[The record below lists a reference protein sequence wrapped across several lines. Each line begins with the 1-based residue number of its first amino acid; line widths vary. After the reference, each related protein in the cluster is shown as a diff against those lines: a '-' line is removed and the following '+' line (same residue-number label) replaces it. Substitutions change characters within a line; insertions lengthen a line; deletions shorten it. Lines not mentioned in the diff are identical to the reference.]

1 MKLSKLLKK
10 VSVAVSVLMIAGMLA
25 ACSSPSG
32 SSSGSGSGSNNG
44 NNNSTQQPGT
54 GGDGGNDAGKDDA
67 GLTVMYGDTI
77 ISEGIPTKN
86 KSDLESALKSGT
98 DYTVSGST
106 YTLTSK
112 GLDEWIK
119 LQGANDNP
127 PVSNPVAIVVY
138 KKNSMM
144 AVNQEQFAAYGSKLT
159 EGTDY
164 KLEANNR
171 IILLTKAGYDKM
183 KDGDDS
189 EEITS
194 SYHGVRDGYYSL
206 WYNNQ
211 CWGYIKYADFSS
223 MVTGLKMTIPNDYS
237 IEATEK
243 KVLFTKTGAEK
254 FLASTKKE

>member
-10 VSVAVSVLMIAGMLA
+10 ITVAVSVLMIAGMLA

-44 NNNSTQQPGT
+44 NNNSTQQPGS
-54 GGDGGNDAGKDDA
+54 GGDGGNDAGKDDV

-86 KSDLESALKSGT
+86 KSNLESAFKSGT

-119 LQGANDNP
+119 LQGANDKS

-138 KKNSMM
+138 QKNSMM
-144 AVNQEQFAAYGSKLT
+144 AVNQEQFAAYGSMLT

-164 KLEANNR
+164 TLLANKR
-171 IILLTKAGYDKM
+171 IILLTKAGYDKIAKGISSGNDGEQSKITY
-183 KDGDDS
+183 KDSNTEMTMTVPAKYLDS
-189 EEITS
+189 ALNQYGLTEGTDYTKDS
-194 SYHGVRDGYYSL
+194 SGKNATLTKSGYDKIQAKS
-206 WYNNQ
+206 
-211 CWGYIKYADFSS
+211 
-223 MVTGLKMTIPNDYS
+223 
-237 IEATEK
+237 K
-243 KVLFTKTGAEK
+243 KN
-254 FLASTKKE
+254 